1 MHMMGKRVNYACRS
15 VITPDPY
22 LDVDEIGI
30 PQIFAKRLTFAEPVN
45 YLNAA
50 QLRQAIRRGP
60 DEHPGAAIVET
71 SDGKKQRVR
80 EDNEGAR
87 MAMAK
92 RVNPGGTAMPTT
104 VNAAGNDCTNG
115 LILRSTDIC

>member
-1 MHMMGKRVNYACRS
+1 MGKRVNYACRS